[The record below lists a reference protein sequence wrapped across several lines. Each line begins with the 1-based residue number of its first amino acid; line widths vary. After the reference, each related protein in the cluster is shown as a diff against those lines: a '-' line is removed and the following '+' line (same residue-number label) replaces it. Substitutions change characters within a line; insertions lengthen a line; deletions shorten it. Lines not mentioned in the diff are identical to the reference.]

1 MQRKYISKKYKTY
14 IIREGINMAKKIEI
28 GLELTGQDAK
38 DFIEYMKNPQY
49 SDEIIQCMTNALQK
63 NRA

>member
-1 MQRKYISKKYKTY
+1 
-14 IIREGINMAKKIEI
+14 MAVLEKIEI

>member
-1 MQRKYISKKYKTY
+1 
-14 IIREGINMAKKIEI
+14 MAKKIEI
-28 GLELTGQDAK
+28 GLELSGQDAE

-49 SDEIIQCMTNALQK
+49 SDEVVQCMTEALQK